1 MVITNFNDLLEE
13 LHNGKTFDEICS
25 NEYVERIGNVV
36 YEDNDLYDYL
46 YSIGVEIDDFG
57 VGFAT
62 LIDNIN
68 KREYEIPY
76 EIMEN
81 RFGNYLPDETILFFN
96 WDRIYDVTNER

>member
-46 YSIGVEIDDFG
+46 YSIGV
-57 VGFAT
+57 
-62 LIDNIN
+62 
-68 KREYEIPY
+68 
-76 EIMEN
+76 
-81 RFGNYLPDETILFFN
+81 
-96 WDRIYDVTNER
+96 